1 MKKVLLLLA
10 ITLAS
15 ATSMAKDIKTVKV
28 TTTPQM
34 HCENCEKKIKD
45 NLRFEKGIKKI
56 ETSIKDQTV
65 TLEYDA
71 DKTSSDNL
79 IKAFSK
85 FGYQATEIKKENEE
99 KKEEKKEEKTEE
111 KK

>member
-15 ATSMAKDIKTVKV
+15 ANSSMAKDIKTVIV

-65 TLEYDA
+65 SLEYDA

-85 FGYQATEIKKENEE
+85 FGYEAREVKKEKEEKQEKAEE
-99 KKEEKKEEKTEE
+99 KK
-111 KK
+111 

>member
-10 ITLAS
+10 ITLVS
-15 ATSMAKDIKTVKV
+15 ATLMAKDIKTVIV

-56 ETSIKDQTV
+56 KTSIKDQTV

-79 IKAFSK
+79 IKSFSN
-85 FGYQATEIKKENEE
+85 FGYEASEVKK
-99 KKEEKKEEKTEE
+99 EKTEE

>member
-15 ATSMAKDIKTVKV
+15 ATLMAKDIKTVIV

-56 ETSIKDQTV
+56 KTSIKDQTV

-79 IKAFSK
+79 IKSFSK
-85 FGYQATEIKKENEE
+85 FGFEASEVKK
-99 KKEEKKEEKTEE
+99 EKTEE

>member
-1 MKKVLLLLA
+1 MKRSL
-10 ITLAS
+10 
-15 ATSMAKDIKTVKV
+15 
-28 TTTPQM
+28 
-34 HCENCEKKIKD
+34 IKD

-79 IKAFSK
+79 IKAFSN
-85 FGYQATEIKKENEE
+85 FGYEATEVKKE
-99 KKEEKKEEKTEE
+99 KEEKTEE

>member
-15 ATSMAKDIKTVKV
+15 VTLMAKDIKTVIV

-56 ETSIKDQTV
+56 KTSIKDQTV

-79 IKAFSK
+79 IKSFSK
-85 FGYQATEIKKENEE
+85 FGYEASEVKK
-99 KKEEKKEEKTEE
+99 EKTEE

>member
-10 ITLAS
+10 ITLVS
-15 ATSMAKDIKTVKV
+15 ATLMAKDIKTVIV

-56 ETSIKDQTV
+56 KTSIKDQTV

-79 IKAFSK
+79 IKSFSK
-85 FGYQATEIKKENEE
+85 FGYEASEVK
-99 KKEEKKEEKTEE
+99 EKTEE